1 MKARLPAGYGGGASN
16 MNAMLKQAQKMQEE
30 MARVQAELEGQ
41 EFSARAGGGAVE
53 AVVTGSKVLKAL
65 HIDPEVVDPQDVEM
79 LQDLVIAA
87 VNEAMKNAEDASSAE
102 MGKITGGM
110 GIPGM

>member
-1 MKARLPAGYGGGASN
+1 
-16 MNAMLKQAQKMQEE
+16 MQEE